1 MANIST
7 DFIKINNEYVKFYA
21 TTNSALPNI
30 LKNTGALIVV
40 QDNDSEDELGEP
52 IRSLYIAKNFIAE
65 GHGFSAY
72 TVRDY
77 YDSYAKIDDNG
88 TRVLSNILDS
98 LKSGIDTNKAT
109 FDYYVKIDGG
119 PISQTHI
126 NTYVYGA
133 DPYYDM
139 ETVYLTYLFKPAEY
153 KKAVINTVE
162 SYITYNYGHNNNDIY
177 SSYLT
182 NGESLDYNNENLIRE
197 LQFDVP
203 RGARICSTYLYGTS
217 TNYDTQGFTA
227 TIPPNNSPEIPAASS
242 SSFVIGSVSINEDNT
257 GSDGETTVMINSEC
271 SDRFRNLEKFTVHN
285 IGTAKEQIKKYPWL
299 PNDIDHKSYENKI
312 EPYTVNIGYVRCNIY
327 DVIKYCAKSSIP
339 YNNGTGTEV
348 YESDITSNSRIYDID
363 NDKNYS
369 YALIDCS
376 DFSTTS
382 DNYIVFAVPDNY
394 EILHVDQMKK
404 YNRNNV
410 ESYYEYNVTGDTY
423 ELNRSSS
430 LTVSLTTH
438 YMTIPNYYCKCR
450 YYTIKN
456 KVLTT
461 DKIYI
466 RLRKMPVENDIVV
479 NNSNL
484 PISTGMGVTSYFLQ
498 DSEYNSTHWMS
509 PAELAYIQN
518 VI

>member
-1 MANIST
+1 MANVST

-40 QDNDSEDELGEP
+40 QDNDSAFKDELGEP

-77 YDSYAKIDDNG
+77 YDSYAKLDENG
-88 TRVLSNILDS
+88 SRVLSNILDS
-98 LKSGIDTNKAT
+98 LKTGIDTNSST
-109 FDYYVKIDGG
+109 FTYYVKIDGG
-119 PISQTHI
+119 PISETYI

-133 DPYYDM
+133 GSYTM
-139 ETVYLTYLFKPAEY
+139 VTMYLTYLFKPAEY
-153 KKAVINTVE
+153 KKAIINTVE
-162 SYITYNYGHNNNDIY
+162 SYITYNYGHSNNDIY

-182 NGESLDYNNENLIRE
+182 NGESLDYNNENLVRE

-203 RGARICSTYLYGTS
+203 RGARICSTYLCGTS
-217 TNYDTQGFTA
+217 TNYDTRGFTS
-227 TIPPNNSPEIPAASS
+227 TIPENNSDEIPVGDS
-242 SSFVIGSVSINEDNT
+242 SSFVIGSIDINKDNT
-257 GSDGETTVMINSEC
+257 GPDEEITVMINSEC
-271 SDRFRNLEKFTVHN
+271 SDRFRNLEKFTAHN
-285 IGTAKEQIKKYPWL
+285 LGTTSEQIKKYPWL
-299 PNDIDHKSYENKI
+299 PSDIKHNSYENVI
-312 EPYTVNIGYVRCNIY
+312 EPYSVNIGYVRCNIY
-327 DVIKYCAKSSIP
+327 DVIKYSSVSYDSI
-339 YNNGTGTEV
+339 TSSEV
-348 YESDITSNSRIYDID
+348 YETYITNNSRIYDID
-363 NDKNYS
+363 NDKNYA

-382 DNYIVFAVPDNY
+382 DNYVVLAVPDNY

-404 YNRNNV
+404 YNRNMI

-423 ELNRSSS
+423 ELERSSS
-430 LTVSLTTH
+430 SSTVSLTTH

-456 KVLTT
+456 NVSTT

-466 RLRKMPVENDIVV
+466 RLRKKFVENDIVV
-479 NNSNL
+479 NNTNSL
-484 PISTGMGVTSYFLQ
+484 SSLGMGVTSYFLQ

-509 PAELAYIQN
+509 PSELAYIQN
-518 VI
+518 II

>member
-77 YDSYAKIDDNG
+77 YDSYAKIDENG

-98 LKSGIDTNKAT
+98 LKSGIDTNKST

-119 PISQTHI
+119 PISQTYI

-139 ETVYLTYLFKPAEY
+139 ETMYLTYLFKPAEY

-162 SYITYNYGHNNNDIY
+162 SYITYNYGHTNNDIY

-182 NGESLDYNNENLIRE
+182 NGASLDYNNENLIRE

-217 TNYDTQGFTA
+217 TNYDTGGFTA
-227 TIPPNNSPEIPAASS
+227 TIRPNNSNENPAASS

-257 GSDGETTVMINSEC
+257 GSDGETTVMINNEC

-285 IGTAKEQIKKYPWL
+285 RGTVEEQIKKYPWL
-299 PNDIDHKSYENKI
+299 PSDIEHNSYENVI
-312 EPYTVNIGYVRCNIY
+312 EQYTVNIGYVRCNIY
-327 DVIKYCAKSSIP
+327 DVIKYCTKSSIP
-339 YNNGTGTEV
+339 YNTDTEV
-348 YESDITSNSRIYDID
+348 YESDITNYSRIYDLD

-369 YALIDCS
+369 YAIIDCS
-376 DFSTTS
+376 DFSATS
-382 DNYIVFAVPDNY
+382 DNYIVLAVPDNY

-423 ELNRSSS
+423 ELQRSSNS
-430 LTVSLTTH
+430 STVSLTTH

-456 KVLTT
+456 KVSTT

-466 RLRKMPVENDIVV
+466 RLRKKPVENDIVV
-479 NNSNL
+479 NNSNS
-484 PISTGMGVTSYFLQ
+484 PASVGMSVTSYFLQ

-509 PAELAYIQN
+509 PSELAYIQN

>member
-40 QDNDSEDELGEP
+40 QDNDSAFKDELGEP

-77 YDSYAKIDDNG
+77 YDSYAKIDENG
-88 TRVLSNILDS
+88 SRALSNILDS
-98 LKSGIDTNKAT
+98 LKTGIDTNSST
-109 FDYYVKIDGG
+109 FTYYVKIDGG
-119 PISQTHI
+119 PISNTYI
-126 NTYVYGA
+126 NTYVYGTGS
-133 DPYYDM
+133 YTM
-139 ETVYLTYLFKPAEY
+139 ETMYLTYLFKPAEY
-153 KKAVINTVE
+153 KKAIINTVE
-162 SYITYNYGHNNNDIY
+162 SYITYNYGHSNNDIY

-182 NGESLDYNNENLIRE
+182 NGESLDYNNENTVRE

-203 RGARICSTYLYGTS
+203 RGARICSTYLCGTS
-217 TNYDTQGFTA
+217 TNYDTRGFTS
-227 TIPPNNSPEIPAASS
+227 TIPENNSDEIPAADS
-242 SSFVIGSVSINEDNT
+242 SSFVIGSIDINKDNT
-257 GSDGETTVMINSEC
+257 WHDGEITVMINSEC
-271 SDRFRNLEKFTVHN
+271 SDRFRNLEKFTAHN
-285 IGTAKEQIKKYPWL
+285 LGTTAEQIKKYPWL
-299 PNDIDHKSYENKI
+299 PSDIEHNSYENVI
-312 EPYTVNIGYVRCNIY
+312 EPYSVNIGYVRCNIY
-327 DVIKYCAKSSIP
+327 DVIKYSSFSYDSI
-339 YNNGTGTEV
+339 TGSDV
-348 YESDITSNSRIYDID
+348 YEENITNNSRIYDID
-363 NDKNYS
+363 NDKNYA

-382 DNYIVFAVPDNY
+382 DNYVVLAVPDNY

-404 YNRNNV
+404 YNRNMV

-423 ELNRSSS
+423 ELERSSD
-430 LTVSLTTH
+430 TNAVSLTTH

-456 KVLTT
+456 NVSTT

-466 RLRKMPVENDIVV
+466 RLRKKFVENDIVV
-479 NNSNL
+479 NNPNSL
-484 PISTGMGVTSYFLQ
+484 ESLGMGVTSYFLQ

-509 PAELAYIQN
+509 PSELAYIQN
-518 VI
+518 II

>member
-40 QDNDSEDELGEP
+40 QDNDSAFKDELGEP

-77 YDSYAKIDDNG
+77 YDSYAKIDENG
-88 TRVLSNILDS
+88 SRALSNILDS
-98 LKSGIDTNKAT
+98 LKTGIDTNSST
-109 FDYYVKIDGG
+109 FTYYVKIDGG
-119 PISQTHI
+119 PISETYI

-133 DPYYDM
+133 GSYTM
-139 ETVYLTYLFKPAEY
+139 ETMYLTYLFKPAEY
-153 KKAVINTVE
+153 KRAFINTVE
-162 SYITYNYGHNNNDIY
+162 SYITYNYGHSNNDIY

-182 NGESLDYNNENLIRE
+182 NGESLDYNNENLVRE

-217 TNYDTQGFTA
+217 TNYDTRGFTS
-227 TIPPNNSPEIPAASS
+227 TIPENNSDEIPVAYS
-242 SSFVIGSVSINEDNT
+242 SSFVIGSIDINKDNT
-257 GSDGETTVMINSEC
+257 RPDGEITVMINSEC
-271 SDRFRNLEKFTVHN
+271 SDRFRNLEKFTAHN
-285 IGTAKEQIKKYPWL
+285 LGTTAEQIKKYPWL
-299 PNDIDHKSYENKI
+299 PSDIKHNSYENVI
-312 EPYTVNIGYVRCNIY
+312 EPYSVNIGYVRCNIY
-327 DVIKYCAKSSIP
+327 DVIKYSSVSYDSI
-339 YNNGTGTEV
+339 TSSEV
-348 YESDITSNSRIYDID
+348 YETYITNNSRIYDID
-363 NDKNYS
+363 NDKNYA

-382 DNYIVFAVPDNY
+382 DNYVVLAVPDNY

-404 YNRNNV
+404 YNRNMV

-423 ELNRSSS
+423 ELERSSS
-430 LTVSLTTH
+430 SSTVSLTTH

-456 KVLTT
+456 NVSTT

-466 RLRKMPVENDIVV
+466 RLRKKFVENDIVV
-479 NNSNL
+479 NNPNSL
-484 PISTGMGVTSYFLQ
+484 SPLGMGVTSYFLQ

-509 PAELAYIQN
+509 PSELAYIQN
-518 VI
+518 II

>member
-40 QDNDSEDELGEP
+40 QDNDSAFKDELGEP

-72 TVRDY
+72 TIRDY
-77 YDSYAKIDDNG
+77 YDSYAKIDENG
-88 TRVLSNILDS
+88 SRVLSNILDS
-98 LKSGIDTNKAT
+98 LKTGIDTNSST
-109 FDYYVKIDGG
+109 FTYYVKIDGG
-119 PISQTHI
+119 PISETYI

-133 DPYYDM
+133 GSYTM
-139 ETVYLTYLFKPAEY
+139 ETMYLTYLFKPAEY
-153 KKAVINTVE
+153 KRAVINTVE
-162 SYITYNYGHNNNDIY
+162 SYITYNYGHSNNDIY

-182 NGESLDYNNENLIRE
+182 NGESLDYNNENLVRE

-203 RGARICSTYLYGTS
+203 RGARICSTYLCGTS
-217 TNYDTQGFTA
+217 TNYDTRGFTS
-227 TIPPNNSPEIPAASS
+227 TIPENNSDEIPAADS
-242 SSFVIGSVSINEDNT
+242 SSFVIGSIDINKDNT
-257 GSDGETTVMINSEC
+257 GPDGEITVMINSEC
-271 SDRFRNLEKFTVHN
+271 SDRFRNLEKFTAHN
-285 IGTAKEQIKKYPWL
+285 LGTTAEQIKKYPWL
-299 PNDIDHKSYENKI
+299 PSDIEHNSYENVI
-312 EPYTVNIGYVRCNIY
+312 EPYSVNIGYVRCNIY
-327 DVIKYCAKSSIP
+327 DVIKYSSVSYDNI
-339 YNNGTGTEV
+339 TSSEV
-348 YESDITSNSRIYDID
+348 YEKDITNNSRIYDID
-363 NDKNYS
+363 NDKNYA

-382 DNYIVFAVPDNY
+382 DNYIVLAVPDNY

-404 YNRNNV
+404 YNRNMV

-423 ELNRSSS
+423 ELERSSS
-430 LTVSLTTH
+430 TNTVSLTTY

-456 KVLTT
+456 NVSTT

-466 RLRKMPVENDIVV
+466 RLRKKFVENDIVV
-479 NNSNL
+479 NNPNSL
-484 PISTGMGVTSYFLQ
+484 SSLGMGVTSYFLQ

-509 PAELAYIQN
+509 PSELAYIQN
-518 VI
+518 II